1 MPRADIPH
9 GYDTHVQLNTDI
21 LPHHTYV
28 DGVPRA
34 DFLHGDDKH
43 AQLNSVV
50 LQDQTRVD
58 GVPKGQLPDKFIHIA
73 SRIDKLHL
81 RPMFNNVNTVRFL
94 EDVIRKVFGKGK
106 LGDAIND
113 TKKNKRVKRQE
124 VNIATLC
131 PDGSCIELLKQY
143 EQWRQEHGY
152 AYYTGVWK
160 VGK

>member
-9 GYDTHVQLNTDI
+9 GYDTHAQVNTDI

-28 DGVPRA
+28 EGVPRA
-34 DFLHGDDKH
+34 DFLHGDDKN
-43 AQLNSVV
+43 AQLNSV
-50 LQDQTRVD
+50 LPDQTLVD
-58 GVPKGQLPDKFIHIA
+58 DVPKGELPDKFIHIA
-73 SRIDKLHL
+73 TKIEKLHL
-81 RPMFNNVNTVRFL
+81 RLLFDNDNTVRFF
-94 EDVIRKVFGKGK
+94 EDIIRKVFGRGK

-113 TKKNKRVKRQE
+113 SMRGKRVKRQE

-131 PDGSCIELLKQY
+131 PDGSCIGLLKQY
-143 EQWRQEHGY
+143 EQWRKEHGY